1 MGFFNRFKKKDAA
14 EKKSAEDGSSSGGKS
29 EVKKEEVKK
38 PKAKPVEKSE
48 VKKTERLAIK
58 PEAKPGEIKGKT
70 RQAYQ
75 VLIKPLVTEKAGD
88 IGALGK
94 YVFAINPGMNKVEVK
109 KAIRTIYNV
118 EPTKVNI
125 ANFSGK
131 KVRYGRVK
139 GKTKSWKKAIV
150 TLKPGD
156 KIEVYEGV

>member
-1 MGFFNRFKKKDAA
+1 MGFFNKFKKKDTA
-14 EKKSAEDGSSSGGKS
+14 EKKSAEGGSASGGKS
-29 EVKKEEVKK
+29 ETKEK
-38 PKAKPVEKSE
+38 PVEKSKVKPVEKSE
-48 VKKTERLAIK
+48 SKKPEQPAVK

-70 RQAYQ
+70 KQAYQ

-94 YVFAINPGMNKVEVK
+94 YVFAISPRMNKVEVK

-118 EPTKVNI
+118 EPVKVNI

-139 GKTKSWKKAIV
+139 GKTKGWKKAIV